1 MKKILNGIMLAVLAL
16 ILVLSACKGSGSKT
30 NTGKDYTFTDDLG
43 NTVTVN
49 DPQRVVTVMGSFA
62 QIWCLAGGGDVLV
75 GTTDDTIDARELG
88 IDHEL
93 TKIGSYMAPNVEKII
108 GCDPD
113 LVILTGG
120 SGYNADQKALE
131 DTFKEN
137 EITYCYFTV
146 THFEDY
152 LRMLKICTDITG
164 KEELYKTNG
173 TEVQERINKILKDE
187 HVSGSPSYLLMIT
200 YSGGIRPQA
209 STTQTGKMLNDLGA
223 KNIIDDNTSL
233 LKEFSMEKVIEIDPD
248 YIFAISMGYSDQSAE
263 EALKKLVEDD
273 PAWNQLTAVQN
284 GNYYLLPRDMFQ
296 FKPNEKWD
304 KAYQYLADI
313 FNA

>member
-1 MKKILNGIMLAVLAL
+1 MKKILNGVLLAALAL
-16 ILVLSACKGSGSKT
+16 VMVLSACNGSNEKT
-30 NTGKDYTFTDDLG
+30 KTGVDYTFTDDLG

-88 IDHEL
+88 IDHEV
-93 TKIGSYMAPNVEKII
+93 TKIGSYMSPNVEKII

-152 LRMLKICTDITG
+152 LHMLDICTDITG
-164 KEELYKTNG
+164 KKDLYKKNG
-173 TEVQERINKILKDE
+173 TEVQERISKILKNE
-187 HVSGSPSYLLMIT
+187 QVSGSPSYLLMIT

-223 KNIIDDNTSL
+223 KNIIDDNASL
-233 LKEFSMEKVIEIDPD
+233 LREFSMEKVIEIDPD

-263 EALKKLVEDD
+263 EALQKLVEDD
-273 PAWNQLTAVQN
+273 PAWNELTAVKS

-304 KAYQYLADI
+304 QAYKYLADI

>member
-1 MKKILNGIMLAVLAL
+1 MSKTAKIIMVAVM
-16 ILVLSACKGSGSKT
+16 VLSACNGSNEKT
-30 NTGKDYTFTDDLG
+30 KTGVDYTFTDDLG

-88 IDHEL
+88 IDHEV
-93 TKIGSYMAPNVEKII
+93 TKIGSYMSPNVEKII

-152 LRMLKICTDITG
+152 LHMLDICTDITG
-164 KEELYKTNG
+164 KKDLYKKNG
-173 TEVQERINKILKDE
+173 TEVQERISKILKNE
-187 HVSGSPSYLLMIT
+187 QVSGSPSYLLMIT

-223 KNIIDDNTSL
+223 KNIIDDNASL
-233 LKEFSMEKVIEIDPD
+233 LREFSMEKVIEIDPD

-263 EALKKLVEDD
+263 EALQKLVEDD
-273 PAWNQLTAVQN
+273 PAWNELTAVKS
-284 GNYYLLPRDMFQ
+284 GNYFLLPRDMFQ

-304 KAYQYLADI
+304 QAYKYLADI